1 MSGIPRGEQL
11 TPYARVMHQRWSTMS
26 AQQTVQLRREEDRRA
41 VDILGATA
49 FHLGFLDA
57 IYRTTPEG
65 EPLYGDP
72 VGAQMHPQDAALVA
86 DIAQDLK
93 RRLQGDEVLVCP
105 LGIGNHV
112 DHVIVR
118 QAAESLGVPLRYVAD
133 FPYVIQYP
141 ETVAAQVA
149 GLESG
154 VEPVSEGGVS
164 RWVQAVEA
172 YGSQVGAV
180 FGEVK
185 PREMITKYWEKEEG
199 IRLWRRDVLTPPR
212 PSPCRGGGKQELKGW
227 EDAHPFSS

>member
-11 TPYARVMHQRWSTMS
+11 SPYARVEPPALVHD
-26 AQQTVQLRREEDRRA
+26 LRGRKPCSCAGRKDRRA

-72 VGAQMHPQDAALVA
+72 VGAEMHPQDAALVA

-93 RRLQGDEVLVCP
+93 RRLQADEVLVCP

-118 QAAESLGVPLRYVAD
+118 QAAESSRRAAAYVAD

-164 RWVQAVEA
+164 RWISGGRGVRLTGRCVCD
-172 YGSQVGAV
+172 
-180 FGEVK
+180 VK

-199 IRLWRRDVLTPPR
+199 IRLWGLRT
-212 PSPCRGGGKQELKGW
+212 
-227 EDAHPFSS
+227 